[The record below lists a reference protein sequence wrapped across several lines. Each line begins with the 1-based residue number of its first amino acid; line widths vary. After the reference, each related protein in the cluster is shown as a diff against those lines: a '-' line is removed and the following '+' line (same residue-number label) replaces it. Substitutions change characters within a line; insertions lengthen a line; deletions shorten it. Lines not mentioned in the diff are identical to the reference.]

1 VQSSIQPD
9 SHFMH
14 LVICLFTATKATA
27 AKATAGGMAADH
39 NHLVVAIMKAQNSPS
54 FSLLKDE

>member
-1 VQSSIQPD
+1 
-9 SHFMH
+9 MH